1 MRLLAPI
8 PVDRRPR
15 RFVQLLAGLLLYGAT
30 MGMMVRAVLGLDPW
44 DVFHQ
49 GVTAW
54 INHWIPL
61 SYGAV
66 ITIVSVVVLLLWIP
80 LRQRPGIGT
89 VLNVL
94 LIGPAADLTLW
105 LVPEPEVLLLWIPLR
120 QRPDI
125 GTIANAAIIGFTTDA
140 TLAVLPTF
148 TNLPTRIALMTM
160 AIVGNAVAGAL
171 YIGAGL
177 GPGPRDGLMT
187 GLVARGVGSIRVVR
201 TTIELTVLAV
211 GWILGGVVG
220 VGTVLYALAIGPLLH
235 LLLPRLMVKSAVPQT
250 VRVNRVPEAVGAG
263 PSVAAGEVRGAAV
276 VAAGQ
281 GDPNPHPRPEF
292 HDPVAVD
299 PDQIWED
306 GEGR

>member
-54 INHWIPL
+54 INHWVPL

-89 VLNVL
+89 
-94 LIGPAADLTLW
+94 
-105 LVPEPEVLLLWIPLR
+105 
-120 QRPDI
+120 
-125 GTIANAAIIGFTTDA
+125 IANAAIIGFTTDA

-148 TNLPTRIALMTM
+148 TNLPARIALMTA

-201 TTIELTVLAV
+201 TTIELTVLAI
-211 GWILGGVVG
+211 GWVLGGVVG

-235 LLLPRLMVKSAVPQT
+235 LLLPRLMVKSAVPPT
-250 VRVNRVPEAVGAG
+250 VAADRVPEGVGAG
-263 PSVAAGEVRGAAV
+263 AAVAAREVRGGAPGTAAD
-276 VAAGQ
+276 
-281 GDPNPHPRPEF
+281 GDPIAQPRIEF

-299 PDQIWED
+299 PDRIWED

>member
-1 MRLLAPI
+1 MRLLAAI

-54 INHWIPL
+54 FDQWIPL

-66 ITIVSVVVLLLWIP
+66 ITLVSVVVLLLWIP
-80 LRQRPGIGT
+80 LRQRPG
-89 VLNVL
+89 
-94 LIGPAADLTLW
+94 
-105 LVPEPEVLLLWIPLR
+105 
-120 QRPDI
+120 I

-140 TLAVLPTF
+140 TLAVLPEL
-148 TNLPTRIALMTM
+148 TNLPARIALMT
-160 AIVGNAVAGAL
+160 AAVVGNAVAGAL

-201 TTIELTVLAV
+201 TTIELTVLAI
-211 GWILGGVVG
+211 GWALGGVVG
-220 VGTVLYALAIGPLLH
+220 VGTVLYALSVGPLLH
-235 LLLPRLMVKSAVPQT
+235 LLLPRLTVKSAAVQ
-250 VRVNRVPEAVGAG
+250 RVTQERVPENVIA
-263 PSVAAGEVRGAAV
+263 GAAV
-276 VAAGQ
+276 AVPAVGVHRSPELAAQ
-281 GDPNPHPRPEF
+281 LDDPAP
-292 HDPVAVD
+292 AD
-299 PDQIWED
+299 PDQIWAD